1 MWRTDK
7 SYKRLEASILVCD
20 AKSIVEIDGNGNVM
34 VHEEFR
40 SIGSGGHYA
49 ECAAEALYPLE

>member
-1 MWRTDK
+1 MCDK
-7 SYKRLEASILVCD
+7 D
-20 AKSIVEIDGNGNVM
+20 SIVEIDGYGNVM

-49 ECAAEALYPLE
+49 ESAAEALFPLDDFDAL